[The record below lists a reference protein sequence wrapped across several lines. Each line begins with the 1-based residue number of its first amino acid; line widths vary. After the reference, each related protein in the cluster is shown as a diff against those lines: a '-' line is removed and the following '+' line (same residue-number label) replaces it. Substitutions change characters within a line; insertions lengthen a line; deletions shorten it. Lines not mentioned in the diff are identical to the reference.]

1 MEHDNVMAKI
11 ITFRNRWEVEGSS
24 QNTEQK
30 GRELENMRKNKGQ
43 GEQTQMVQQEI
54 QKDRDGEVREF
65 FRERIQGYS

>member
-1 MEHDNVMAKI
+1 MAKI